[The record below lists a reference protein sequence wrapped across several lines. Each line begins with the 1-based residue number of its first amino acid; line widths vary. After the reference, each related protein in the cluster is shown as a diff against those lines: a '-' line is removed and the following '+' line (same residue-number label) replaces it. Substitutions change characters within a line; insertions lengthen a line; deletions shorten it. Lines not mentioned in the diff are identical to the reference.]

1 MAFRPNYRQERAQKS
16 RAKEE
21 RKQEKLKK
29 LEEASQKRKAMREA
43 ESGADPAATVPEAG
57 DTTGDKA
64 RE

>member
-29 LEEASQKRKAMREA
+29 LEEASAKRKALREA
-43 ESGADPAATVPEAG
+43 EAGGELGAEPPE
-57 DTTGDKA
+57 TGTKTG
-64 RE
+64 E

>member
-21 RKQEKLKK
+21 RKQEKLRKR
-29 LEEASQKRKAMREA
+29 EEASQQRKSLREA
-43 ESGADPAATVPEAG
+43 EGGAAPDTSVPET
-57 DTTGDKA
+57 DETT

>member
-29 LEEASQKRKAMREA
+29 LEEATLQRKALREA
-43 ESGADPAATVPEAG
+43 EAGGQSGTTAPEAG
-57 DTTGDKA
+57 AKTD
-64 RE
+64 E